1 MLLYSELVK
10 NIFQNVLIFDFT
22 VYICRIKSLQ
32 TIQSFIM
39 KKFTSEMAKMN
50 TNNMLC
56 MGMCMCHSYAIQE
69 MCRI

>member
-10 NIFQNVLIFDFT
+10 NIFQNILIFDFT
-22 VYICRIKSLQ
+22 VYICRNKLLR

-39 KKFTSEMAKMN
+39 KKFTSEMAQMN

-56 MGMCMCHSYAIQE
+56 MGMCMCYSDAIQK